1 MMNGKEYIE
10 SLRDGRTVYVNGE
23 KIDDVTT
30 HPAYRNSVRSVARLY
45 DAVHDPEKAPI
56 LTTKTEQGYTTHK
69 FFTEAK
75 SAQDLLEA
83 RDAIA
88 EWARLSYGFMG
99 RSPDYKASFT
109 GQLNAYADYYKG
121 FESNAKRWYEKAGK
135 ELPFINHTI
144 INPQVDRSK
153 SLHENKDVFVRA
165 VDERDDGII
174 VSGAKMVGTSAALT
188 HYNFVS
194 NYGATDLGDGD
205 QSHALIFLVPMN
217 APGVKMISRQS
228 FELQA
233 AKSGSPFNYPLS
245 SRFDENDAVI
255 VLDNVFIPWEDVLT
269 YKNVDITNKF
279 FVETGFINRF
289 TFQGCTRFA
298 VKLDFMAGLLLKAT
312 EQAGTNK
319 FRGVQVNIGEV
330 LAWRN
335 TFWSLSTAM
344 ATEPTPGW
352 NGTVMPNLKYGAA
365 YRALAPFVWPKVKN
379 IFEQVLAGGLI
390 QLPSG
395 AEDFLNP
402 ELRPYID
409 KYYRGSGVD
418 ALERVKLYKMIW
430 DSIGTEFGARHELY
444 EINYGGNTENVRAE
458 MVNIANVTGES
469 DKYKSFVDQALSE
482 YDLSGWT
489 VDNWVNSE
497 KDEKELVK
505 Q

>member
-10 SLRDGRTVYVNGE
+10 SLKDNRTIYLNGE

-30 HPAYRNSVRSVARLY
+30 HPAYRNSVRSIARLY
-45 DAVHDPEKAPI
+45 DAIHDPNKASV

-69 FFTEAK
+69 FFKEAK

-88 EWARLSYGFMG
+88 EWAKLSYGFMG

-109 GQLNAYADYYKG
+109 AQLNAYSDYYQG
-121 FESNAKRWYEKAGK
+121 FEANARHWYEKAGK

-165 VDERDDGII
+165 IAERDDGIV

-194 NYGATDLGDGD
+194 NYGPTDLGDGD
-205 QSHALIFLVPMN
+205 QSHALIFFVAMD

-233 AKSGSPFNYPLS
+233 SRAGSPFNYPLS

-255 VLDNVFIPWEDVLT
+255 VLDNVFVPWENVLA
-269 YKNVDITNKF
+269 YKNVDVTNKF

-312 EQAGTNK
+312 EQAGTNQ
-319 FRGVQVNIGEV
+319 FRGVQANIGEV
-330 LAWRN
+330 IAWRN
-335 TFWSLSTAM
+335 LFWSLSTSM
-344 ATEPTPGW
+344 ATDPMPGW
-352 NGTVMPNLKYGAA
+352 NGTVMPNLKYGAT
-365 YRALAPFVWPKVKN
+365 YRALAPFVWPKIKN
-379 IFEQVLAGGLI
+379 IFEQVIAGGLI
-390 QLPSG
+390 QLPSS
-395 AEDFLNP
+395 AEDFMNP
-402 ELRPYID
+402 ELRPYLD
-409 KYYRGSGVD
+409 KYYRGSGVE
-418 ALERVKLYKMIW
+418 AEERVKLYKMIW
-430 DSIGTEFGARHELY
+430 DAVGTEFGGRHELY
-444 EINYGGNTENVRAE
+444 EINYGGNTENIRLE
-458 MVNIANVTGES
+458 MVKFADAMGDS
-469 DKYKSFVDQALSE
+469 DTYKSFVDQALSE
-482 YDLSGWT
+482 YDLTGWT
-489 VDNWVNSE
+489 VNNWINP
-497 KDEKELVK
+497 EKELIE

>member
-10 SLRDGRTVYVNGE
+10 SLRDNRTIYLNGE

-30 HPAYRNSVRSVARLY
+30 HPAYRNSVRSIARLY
-45 DAVHDPEKAPI
+45 DAIHDPNKASI

-69 FFTEAK
+69 FFKEAK

-88 EWARLSYGFMG
+88 EWAKLSYGFMG

-109 GQLNAYADYYKG
+109 AQLNAYSDYYQG
-121 FESNAKRWYEKAGK
+121 FETNAKRWYEKAGK

-165 VDERDDGII
+165 IAERDDGII

-194 NYGATDLGDGD
+194 NYGPTDLGDGD
-205 QSHALIFLVPMN
+205 QSHALIFFVAMDT
-217 APGVKMISRQS
+217 PGVKMISRQS

-233 AKSGSPFNYPLS
+233 SRAGSPFNYPLS

-255 VLDNVFIPWEDVLT
+255 VLDNVFVPWENVLA
-269 YKNVDITNKF
+269 YKNINVTNKF

-298 VKLDFMAGLLLKAT
+298 VKLDFMAGLLMKAT
-312 EQAGTNK
+312 EQAGTNQ
-319 FRGVQVNIGEV
+319 FRGVQANIGEV

-335 TFWSLSTAM
+335 LFWSLSTSM
-344 ATEPTPGW
+344 AADPMPGW
-352 NGTVMPNLKYGAA
+352 NGTVMPNLKYGAT
-365 YRALAPFVWPKVKN
+365 YRTLAPFVWPKIKN
-379 IFEQVLAGGLI
+379 IFEQVIAGGLI
-390 QLPSG
+390 QLPSS
-395 AEDFLNP
+395 AEDFMNP
-402 ELRPYID
+402 ELRPYLD
-409 KYYRGSGVD
+409 KYYRGSGVE
-418 ALERVKLYKMIW
+418 AEERVKLYKMIW
-430 DSIGTEFGARHELY
+430 DAVGTEFGGRHELY
-444 EINYGGNTENVRAE
+444 EINYGGNTENIRLE
-458 MVNIANVTGES
+458 MVKFADAMGDS
-469 DKYKSFVDQALSE
+469 DKYRSFVDQALSE
-482 YDLSGWT
+482 YDLAGWT
-489 VDNWVNSE
+489 VDSWINP
-497 KDEKELVK
+497 EKELIE